1 MINIEVKPN
10 DSNQR
15 IDRFLLKLMPNA
27 NKNFMMR
34 MLREKKIKL
43 NNQKADPAELIQEGD
58 NIQIY
63 FSDETFDKFS
73 SKKEKSKNN
82 IKLDIVYEDV
92 NIAILDKPTGIL
104 CHFANNLKE
113 PNLVDSFINY
123 LSDKSEYNPR
133 DEHSFVPSL
142 CNRLDRNTSG
152 LVIAA
157 KNAESLRKI
166 NELIKE
172 HKIQKYYFAIVK
184 GELVYDGYIENSYSK
199 NEKKNMMNLEK
210 NSNSGKIMKS
220 KISTIKSNRD
230 FSLIK
235 IELITGKTHQIRLQL
250 KTLGAPII
258 GDNKYGDI
266 DFNNKLNIKN
276 NNHQKL
282 VSGELVFPEIEGKLS
297 YLSNKKFVS
306 KYKSELFN
314 LYKFINK

>member
-1 MINIEVKPN
+1 MINIEVKQN
-10 DSNQR
+10 DANQR

-43 NNQKADPAELIQEGD
+43 NKEKADPSKFIQEGD
-58 NIQIY
+58 SIQIY

-73 SKKEKSKNN
+73 YKEEKSKNN
-82 IKLDIVYEDV
+82 IKLDIVYEDE
-92 NIAILDKPTGIL
+92 NIAILDKPSGVL

-113 PNLVDSFINY
+113 PNLVDSFISY
-123 LSDKSEYNPR
+123 LTDKREYNPR

-172 HKIQKYYFAIVK
+172 HKIKKYYFAIVK
-184 GELVYDGYIENSYSK
+184 GELIYDGYMENSYSK
-199 NEKKNMMNLEK
+199 NENKNMMNLEK
-210 NSNSGKIMKS
+210 NLNSGKMMKS
-220 KISTIKSNRD
+220 KISTIKSGKD

-235 IELITGKTHQIRLQL
+235 VELITGKTHQIRLQL

-266 DFNNKLNIKN
+266 DFNNKLNVKN
-276 NNHQKL
+276 TNHQKL
-282 VSGELVFPEIEGKLS
+282 VSGEIVFPKIEGNLS